1 MADPRPLPALVALEL
16 GAATQAHPGFY
27 AYLVDAAEDG
37 FSLSA
42 PSDHDLSEA
51 DWERVA
57 DLRLRS
63 LFNAFRRSQQPPSNA
78 STPPAG
84 GGAS

>member
-1 MADPRPLPALVALEL
+1 MAERPLPALVALEL

-27 AYLVDAAEDG
+27 AYLCAAADEG

-63 LFNAFRRSQQPPSNA
+63 LLNAFRRAAPAPATPGEA
-78 STPPAG
+78 SEGSAR
-84 GGAS
+84 